1 MKYTDLLES
10 AAIAVKNVPKYK
22 TQFKETGAWQMRG
35 LNLNS
40 WEGCPAT
47 CKGNVYASD
56 NQFTSFEHFPKM
68 VGGSLIIDNNK
79 ADIHNLQGIG
89 KIVAGASISNSNVH
103 SLQGLNQLNDEM
115 MFLNV
120 KGNKL
125 TSLVGGPSKVKAH
138 FVCDQNPITSWEGAP
153 KFVGSYVLISG
164 TTMAG
169 FGDHFHEIHG
179 KLFIKDSM
187 PTNLLS
193 VFKIVGLKEIEI
205 EGSIENSALVMEI
218 LNDNLPFGAKGA
230 TKAQMALMK
239 AKLFNQA
246 KV

>member
-10 AAIAVKNVPKYK
+10 AAIAVKNIPQYK
-22 TQFKETGAWQMRG
+22 KQFKETGAWQMRG

-47 CKGNVYASD
+47 CKGNIYASD
-56 NQFTSFEHFPKM
+56 NQFTSFDHFPKM
-68 VGGSLIIDNNK
+68 VGGSLIVDGNK

-89 KIVAGASISNSNVH
+89 KVTAGISISNSNLH
-103 SLQGLNQLNDEM
+103 SLVGLNELNDEM

-125 TSLVGGPSKVKAH
+125 TSLVGGPSKVRAH
-138 FVCDQNPITSWEGAP
+138 YVCDKNPITSWEGAP
-153 KFVGSYVLISG
+153 KFVGNYVLISG
-164 TTMAG
+164 TSMAG

-179 KLFIKDSM
+179 KLFINDAL
-187 PTNLLS
+187 PTNMLS
-193 VFKIVGLKEIEI
+193 IFKIVGLKGVEIEDGI
-205 EGSIENSALVMEI
+205 KDSKLVMDI
-218 LNDNLPFGAKGA
+218 LNDNLPLGPKGA